1 MPSLLSHI
9 APPCCSP
16 ACRFDSPLASPLFLP
31 HSTPPTSPH
40 RLAPHRRPTPAP
52 PPTARHRLR
61 LSLSFPSAS
70 PPMLQRHP
78 FPASTP
84 TQCPSFRP
92 SAASSRI
99 RRLSP
104 ARRRGAGA
112 AVAQAAAGDGAGDV
126 QTFILTAGALAAAAV
141 SLRLALKVPLSAH
154 PLRAPTPR
162 THSAHPLRHPF
173 SPRCSSSGRPPLP
186 MPSPTHAYVSSLAS
200 VLAAHMLAAHMLAAH
215 MLAAHMLAAHMLAAH
230 MLAAHVLAAHML
242 AAHMLAAHMLAAHML
257 ATPHTLARGHSLC
270 ASYLP
275 APLSCAPHSLLSCA
289 PHAVLCP
296 CPAVPHAMLAGRPGA
311 VCQVR
316 GKWLL
321 PALSHMFPSPFLL
334 VTPVL
339 CPSSVRVAGLAG
351 GTACVFCEGGK
362 MAGKDGRLMDCRV
375 CKGAGEGAWGQ
386 VRAYGGR

>member
-16 ACRFDSPLASPLFLP
+16 ACRLASPLASPLFLP
-31 HSTPPTSPH
+31 DSTPPTSPH
-40 RLAPHRRPTPAP
+40 SLAQHRRLTPAP

-70 PPMLQRHP
+70 PPMLLRHP

-112 AVAQAAAGDGAGDV
+112 AVAEAAAGDGAGDV

-154 PLRAPTPR
+154 PLRAPTP
-162 THSAHPLRHPF
+162 
-173 SPRCSSSGRPPLP
+173 PPLLSP
-186 MPSPTHAYVSSLAS
+186 LLVLWTPPPSNALPSSHLPLLPSAPPAS
-200 VLAAHMLAAHMLAAH
+200 SCISL
-215 MLAAHMLAAHMLAAH
+215 
-230 MLAAHVLAAHML
+230 
-242 AAHMLAAHMLAAHML
+242 
-257 ATPHTLARGHSLC
+257 TLNLR
-270 ASYLP
+270 
-275 APLSCAPHSLLSCA
+275 
-289 PHAVLCP
+289 
-296 CPAVPHAMLAGRPGA
+296 
-311 VCQVR
+311 
-316 GKWLL
+316 LL
-321 PALSHMFPSPFLL
+321 PALSHMFPSPFHL

-339 CPSSVRVAGLAG
+339 CPSSVHVAGLAG

-386 VRAYGGR
+386 VRAHGGR